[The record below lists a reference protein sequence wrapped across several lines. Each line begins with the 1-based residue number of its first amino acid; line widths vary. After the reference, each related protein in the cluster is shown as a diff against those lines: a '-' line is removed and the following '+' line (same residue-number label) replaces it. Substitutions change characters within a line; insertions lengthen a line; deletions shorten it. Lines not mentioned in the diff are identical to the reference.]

1 MNSILIT
8 VTGIETGDT
17 YYSRS
22 YPDNDYDNNGKKEFY
37 STPVYKITI
46 ENEANKLQKK
56 EWKALRFMPYWNDP
70 KSPSTQYKAKGWV
83 NSGLS
88 VVVRKKVT
96 LYDKDYTVHNTT
108 SLYKGA
114 IQIQGNFLIHAGPTS
129 ITNYGWGAAGCVEI
143 IGDFDE
149 FKKDIATL
157 AGINTKNLHDSML
170 SLVKSGKLFV
180 EVQYALR
187 PNLKNNFYL
196 EQ

>member
-88 VVVRKKVT
+88 VVDRKKVT

-143 IGDFDE
+143 I
-149 FKKDIATL
+149 
-157 AGINTKNLHDSML
+157 TKNLHDSML